1 MNTVHTH
8 TLDEWLAMICLAVSG
23 YAAFSS
29 PYFLLVDADLAD
41 FDPRPALARSES
53 PLWQGAVHA
62 GHDLNR
68 AIATCERVAKAAVK
82 DAALSVAALLA
93 LLLPAPEATR

>member
-1 MNTVHTH
+1 MNTVHIH

-23 YAAFSS
+23 YAALSS
-29 PYFLLVDADLAD
+29 PYFVLVDADLCD
-41 FDPRPALARSES
+41 FDPRPALARTRS

-68 AIATCERVAKAAVK
+68 AIATCERVAKAAAK